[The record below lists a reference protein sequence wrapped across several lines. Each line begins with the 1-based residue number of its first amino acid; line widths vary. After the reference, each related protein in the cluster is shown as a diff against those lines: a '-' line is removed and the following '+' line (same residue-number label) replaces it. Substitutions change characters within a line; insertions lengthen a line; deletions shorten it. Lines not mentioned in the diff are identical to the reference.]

1 MTLLHASPTSTR
13 LWSRLSSGFWAYV
26 DIYLAQLKVTF
37 AIQLQ
42 YRVSAAL
49 WLVYTVLEPIIYLTV
64 WSAVARSSGGTV
76 GGFTSNDFAAYFI
89 VTMLVN
95 HLTFTWIMH
104 EFEVGI
110 RQGRFSPRLLKPV
123 HPIHLDIAENITY
136 KVMTS
141 IVIAPA
147 AIILSLLFSP
157 AYNVTVQGLLLAFPA
172 LILSFAMRF
181 LFGWALALVAFWTTR
196 VTAINQLYIVTVTFL
211 SGTAVPLALLP
222 DGLRATSWFLPF
234 RWWTAFPS
242 ELILGQVPSSQ
253 ILPGF
258 ALQIFW
264 LIVSYFALTLIWRRA
279 LRQYTS
285 VGA

>member
-1 MTLLHASPTSTR
+1 MTLLHASQTSTR
-13 LWSRLSSGFWAYV
+13 LWSRLSDGFRAYV

-64 WSAVARSSGGTV
+64 WSAVARSSGGSV
-76 GGFTSNDFAAYFI
+76 GGYTAGAFAAYFI
-89 VTMLVN
+89 ITMVVN
-95 HLTFTWIMH
+95 HVTFTWIMH

-110 RQGRFSPRLLKPV
+110 RQGQFSPRLLKPM

-136 KVMTS
+136 KALTML
-141 IVIAPA
+141 VIAPA
-147 AIILSLLFSP
+147 TIILSVLFSP
-157 AYNVTVQGLLLAFPA
+157 TYNLTIQGLLLAIPA

-181 LFGWALALVAFWTTR
+181 LFGWALALAAFWTTR
-196 VTAINQLYIVTVTFL
+196 VTAINQLYLVVVTFL

-222 DGLRATSWFLPF
+222 DGLRAVSWVLPF

-242 ELILGQVPSSQ
+242 ELILGQVPSDQ
-253 ILPGF
+253 IVPGF

-264 LIVSYFALTLIWRRA
+264 FIASYVGLALIWRRA